1 MYKTWN
7 VVDYIVVL
15 NSNGNLQPWS
25 YTDSCDSS
33 WYIKIPR
40 KRGTNWLKRNV
51 QQEQG
56 LSKGRARRPRQIQ
69 FSLRFQSKFNPGLH
83 FFKSSHCLC
92 YKLSKFN
99 NTLQRRII
107 FFFRDFGMP
116 QHTNSAGFLTL
127 FKKPLNPRPAP
138 PFEHCKKK
146 LHYWYFGASL
156 TWLSLVIQPM
166 MHKIERAGISLRSL
180 LNWPYR
186 PHQVLSPHFIDERS
200 RQSMS
205 PTPT

>member
-33 WYIKIPR
+33 WHIKIPR

-92 YKLSKFN
+92 CKFN

-127 FKKPLNPRPAP
+127 FKKPLNPCPAP
-138 PFEHCKKK
+138 PFEHCKKNCTIGI
-146 LHYWYFGASL
+146 LGHP
-156 TWLSLVIQPM
+156 SLVFHLWSSQWCI
-166 MHKIERAGISLRSL
+166 RLRGQGS
-180 LNWPYR
+180 
-186 PHQVLSPHFIDERS
+186 VLGHCSIDHIVPIRS
-200 RQSMS
+200 YP
-205 PTPT
+205 PT